1 MSHATLI
8 PYYHASNV
16 KRYMHFGCHRCDI
29 REFRV
34 YIVGNWISFAMG
46 NLLAGRDASGKE
58 PMRRKCQAVQKT
70 ECEKV
75 HAGKL
80 TYSRPKASTDSRKMC
95 KSLLCLAW
103 PINPAAQ
110 HSSFLHTS
118 NLTSSILASVFTANP
133 ELPLINAVRSRTW
146 VVRSFSTGIE
156 PPTNYTP
163 SPNLLTNLSR
173 GWIWAPV
180 DYDKEYHQWH
190 WLA

>member
-1 MSHATLI
+1 MTENLPDGQLPPVRALALACRSSVSNKQTKQNKKMSHATLI

-80 TYSRPKASTDSRKMC
+80 TYSRPKAQTAGKCARVC
-95 KSLLCLAW
+95 FAW
-103 PINPAAQ
+103 LGQLIQ
-110 HSSFLHTS
+110 LHSIPPSFT
-118 NLTSSILASVFTANP
+118 
-133 ELPLINAVRSRTW
+133 LPT
-146 VVRSFSTGIE
+146 
-156 PPTNYTP
+156 
-163 SPNLLTNLSR
+163 
-173 GWIWAPV
+173 
-180 DYDKEYHQWH
+180 
-190 WLA
+190 